1 MFKCVYVNVLSN
13 SVSSFFQ
20 LRKCFLDYMRFCQII
35 FPLGLFKCSL
45 AIGLVPLAFLFVTAW
60 RPSHSPLVM
69 LDLDLLF
76 LWFVIVFPAGVRN
89 SLRLPSNILSFLWAF
104 KGLLD
109 VCPYVSLVFLNISKH
124 LSMCCV
130 WFAILPL
137 AKPLYAVQA
146 WDQFRNFHLIWTTT
160 IRRTP
165 LTHFWHKIWK
175 LSGRCF
181 EKCIF

>member
-35 FPLGLFKCSL
+35 FPLGLFKFSL

-60 RPSHSPLVM
+60 RPSNSPLVM
-69 LDLDLLF
+69 LDLNLLF

-89 SLRLPSNILSFLWAF
+89 SLRLPSNILSFLVGQDQKRTDVF

-130 WFAILPL
+130 
-137 AKPLYAVQA
+137 
-146 WDQFRNFHLIWTTT
+146 
-160 IRRTP
+160 
-165 LTHFWHKIWK
+165 
-175 LSGRCF
+175 
-181 EKCIF
+181 